1 MVSDPTRPKTKNI
14 TVNRLPSDLVIGFKA
29 LAVKLDCNIEDLMQ
43 VVLEDAIKKDREW
56 WPSVLRLGKSKDKAK
71 QEQKKVDQQL
81 KQIQER
87 LAEANA

>member
-87 LAEANA
+87 LAETNA